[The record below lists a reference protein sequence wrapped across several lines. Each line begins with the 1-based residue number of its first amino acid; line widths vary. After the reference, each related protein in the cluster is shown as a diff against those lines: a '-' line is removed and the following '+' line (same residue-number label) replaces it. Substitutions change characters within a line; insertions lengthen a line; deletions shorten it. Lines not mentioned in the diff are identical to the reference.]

1 MGNDANGRGCNIH
14 MYVNGNDWN
23 PTISSGQ
30 PYVEVENTALLKFT
44 SYSGKNLIPTDIQYL

>member
-1 MGNDANGRGCNIH
+1 

-44 SYSGKNLIPTDIQYL
+44 SYSGKNLIPTDTQYL